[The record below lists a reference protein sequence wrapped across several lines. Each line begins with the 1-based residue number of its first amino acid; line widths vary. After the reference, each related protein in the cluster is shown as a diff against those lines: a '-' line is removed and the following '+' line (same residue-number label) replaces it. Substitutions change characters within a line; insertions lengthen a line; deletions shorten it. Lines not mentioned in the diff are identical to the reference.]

1 MLKTILIILGVFIL
15 LLNALIVYSACVMAS
30 REDRVMERCYEKWEQ
45 EHTGQSFLSET
56 ED

>member
-15 LLNALIVYSACVMAS
+15 LLKALIVYSACVMAG
-30 REDRVMERCYEKWEQ
+30 REDRAMERCCEKWDQ

-56 ED
+56 EG